1 MKKEQQRLLN
11 DMIDLKEDQA
21 IKNLALAKILSQ
33 EHALYSD
40 IDKWKNT
47 TPNLGLDQSMIDS
60 VIARLD
66 KQLDILNYIE
76 NKIKVKN

>member
-60 VIARLD
+60 VIARLN
-66 KQLDILNYIE
+66 KQVDILNYIE